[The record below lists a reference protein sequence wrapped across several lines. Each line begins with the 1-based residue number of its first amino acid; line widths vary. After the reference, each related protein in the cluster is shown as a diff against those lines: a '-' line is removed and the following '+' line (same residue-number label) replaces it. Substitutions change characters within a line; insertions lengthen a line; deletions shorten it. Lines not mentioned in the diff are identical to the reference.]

1 VLREWP
7 ALTPEGVQMMVGAGV
22 VTDAGPDALAAVAGV
37 CPVFRV
43 EAG

>member
-1 VLREWP
+1 MLREWP